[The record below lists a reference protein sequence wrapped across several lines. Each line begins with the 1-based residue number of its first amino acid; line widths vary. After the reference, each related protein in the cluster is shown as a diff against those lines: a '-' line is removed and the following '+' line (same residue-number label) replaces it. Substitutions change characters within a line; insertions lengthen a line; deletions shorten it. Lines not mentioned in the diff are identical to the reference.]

1 MIELNT
7 KYSEVIELAVHIMD
21 NYKLY
26 DLVYEEEID
35 YLQQILLPY
44 IKFASA
50 ELELQSANFSISD
63 RDDDNKRF
71 NSVLTDGQQLLV
83 AKLIVVGFLTF
94 TTNNILEMKLHLQDG
109 DFKTHAEK
117 NNLEGKLN
125 ALYTLKEEVNYNITK
140 TGYKKFEW

>member
-71 NSVLTDGQQLLV
+71 NSVSTDGQQLLV